1 MSGILFDDV
10 TKKFDEKIVL
20 KNASFQAENGI
31 TLLISPNGTGK
42 STIIYLLMG
51 NYRPNSGKIR
61 VNGYDP
67 VKNHRNAFIN
77 TSLMTEYPVY
87 FGSGYVSD
95 FIETFAMARNI
106 AKREIVE
113 YLDYFNIT
121 YILSDKIGRLSMGE
135 SQLMYISCYL
145 SGNFNLYVF
154 DEPNSNLDQENRKKF
169 AYAIK
174 TKYENTGATFLIT
187 SHINDE
193 LSNYATNI
201 LTVKNEQVISHLSD
215 VSSYAFMIKYR
226 YMEKIP
232 SVLDKFEYF
241 IYKNYIII
249 KNAHLMEIIEE
260 LNEQDIIE
268 ILRISGPMIDYYENE
283 K

>member
-1 MSGILFDDV
+1 MFGHSINN
-10 TKKFDEKIVL
+10 KMVL
-20 KNASFQAENGI
+20 KHASFRTENGI

-51 NYRPNSGKIR
+51 NYRPNSGHIR

-67 VKNHRNAFIN
+67 VKDHRNAFIN

-106 AKREIVE
+106 STEEILE
-113 YLDYFNIT
+113 YLRYFKIT

-135 SQLMYISCYL
+135 SRLMYISCYL
-145 SGNFNLYVF
+145 SGNFKLYIF
-154 DEPNSNLDQENRKKF
+154 DEPNSNLDQEKRKKF

-201 LTVKNEQVISHLSD
+201 LTVRNEKVISHLSD
-215 VSSYAFMIKYR
+215 SSLHAFMIKYR
-226 YMEKIP
+226 HIEKIP
-232 SVLDKFEYF
+232 PGLEKFESL
-241 IYKNYIII
+241 IYKNYIIV
-249 KNAHLMEIIEE
+249 KNAHLIEIIKE
-260 LNEQDIIE
+260 LNEEDIIE
-268 ILRISGPMIDYYENE
+268 INRISGPLIDYYENE